1 MYSLLPIL
9 PHQSDEG
16 CTNFETCNS
25 KGPSIMV
32 GRSDVVKDA
41 DRVSRVLPAES
52 TNKGLPANACTLPTS
67 YVPP

>member
-1 MYSLLPIL
+1 MSFWLHKKVAQIL
-9 PHQSDEG
+9 KS
-16 CTNFETCNS
+16 ETL
-25 KGPSIMV
+25 KGPHSIME